1 MSGWH
6 AKPLADVPTIG
17 PEEPSDPVW
26 QPLQHHLGMTAFGAN
41 AYVAAESGLNLLEAH
56 DETKSG
62 QEELYVVVSGT
73 ARFTL
78 DGEDVE
84 APAPFVVAVL
94 DPAVIRAAVS
104 VEPGTTVLA
113 FGGEPREGFESS
125 WDERWF
131 LGVSR
136 AGDGGSDPNPSE

>member
-6 AKPLADVPTIG
+6 AKPLFDVPTID

-26 QPLQHHLGMTAFGAN
+26 HPLQHHLRMTAFGAN

-62 QEELYVVVSGT
+62 QEELYLVVSGA

-84 APAPFVVAVL
+84 APAPFVVAVV
-94 DPAVIRAAVS
+94 DPAVTRAAVS

-113 FGGEPREGFESS
+113 SGGEPRKGFESS
-125 WDERWF
+125 WSGRWF
-131 LGVSR
+131 RSVPR
-136 AGDGGSDPNPSE
+136 AGDGRTRPNPSD